1 MSAHL
6 IHAIAPE
13 ERLQNIFFSLPL
25 QLCYHHN
32 RRLTKDSVKEQLDCV
47 LALNVVP
54 PY

>member
-1 MSAHL
+1 MFAYL

-32 RRLTKDSVKEQLDCV
+32 QRLTKDSVNEQLDCI

-54 PY
+54 LY